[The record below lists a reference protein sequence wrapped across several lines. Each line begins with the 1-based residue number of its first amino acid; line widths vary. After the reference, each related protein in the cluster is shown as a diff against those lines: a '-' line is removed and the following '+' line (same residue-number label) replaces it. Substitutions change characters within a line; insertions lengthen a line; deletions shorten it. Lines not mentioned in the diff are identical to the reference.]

1 MPALKWNWTSQRFET
16 NWRKETNDVKPK
28 ILLVDDEENIL
39 KQMRWAFEP
48 DYDVFATSDEGEAI
62 SIFEKEKPPVVTLDL
77 SLNPHNQ
84 ADLGGMRILEQILSQ
99 EPSTRVIVITGN
111 SEDTNAMRAVRLG
124 AFDYY
129 SKPIRL
135 EEIKVMIQRGF
146 HIHQLQQRVQQTFPG
161 SEEGFHGI
169 IGKSKSMKEIFRF
182 VERVAVSDIS
192 VLICGESGTGK
203 EVVAHAI
210 HQQSQRKD
218 NPFVV
223 VNCGA
228 IPENLLESELFGH
241 EKGAFTGA
249 HAQKR
254 GKFELAH
261 SGTLFLDEIGELVL
275 PLQVKLLRFIQDRKI
290 ERVGGTQP
298 VEVDVR
304 IIAATNRDLK
314 QDMENHVFRE
324 DLYYRLKVVPLD
336 MPPLRDRKEDIIPLA
351 QHFLKKFCQ
360 EHRKPAV
367 SLSPEAEGAL
377 LMHPWPGNVRE
388 LENLISRSV
397 VLSPRSVL
405 KPSDLGFAFDQI
417 PTDVNLKFAK
427 KSIEMDFVKKALLR
441 HGGVVSRAARELG
454 ISRVNL
460 YDLIEKYNIH
470 IKEFKVARSTIKTQI
485 KKPEVS

>member
-1 MPALKWNWTSQRFET
+1 
-16 NWRKETNDVKPK
+16 VKPK

-39 KQMRWAFEP
+39 KQMRWALEP
-48 DYDVFATSDEGEAI
+48 DYDVLTISDEGEAM
-62 SIFEKEKPPVVTLDL
+62 STFEKEKPAVVTLDL
-77 SLNPHNQ
+77 SLNPHNP
-84 ADLGGMRILEQILSQ
+84 ADLGGMRLLEQMLSQ
-99 EPSTRVIVITGN
+99 EPSTRTIVVTGN
-111 SEDTNAMRAVRLG
+111 DDEKNALRAVRLG

-129 SKPIRL
+129 AKPIRL
-135 EEIKVMIQRGF
+135 EELKVIIRRAF
-146 HIHQLQQRVQQTFPG
+146 HIHQLQQKVQQNDFTFADG
-161 SEEGFHGI
+161 GFHRMVGT
-169 IGKSKSMKEIFRF
+169 SKSMKDIFRF
-182 VERVAVSDIS
+182 IERVAVSDIS

-203 EVVAHAI
+203 EMVAHAI
-210 HQQSQRKD
+210 HLQSQRKN

-241 EKGAFTGA
+241 EKGSFTGA

-261 SGTLFLDEIGELVL
+261 TGTLFLDEIGELAA
-275 PLQVKLLRFIQDRKI
+275 PLQVKLLRFLQDRKI

-298 VEVDVR
+298 IDIDVR

-314 QDMENHVFRE
+314 RDMENHVFRE
-324 DLYYRLKVVPLD
+324 DLYYRLKVVPVD
-336 MPPLRDRKEDIIPLA
+336 MPPLRERKEDIIPLA
-351 QHFLKKFCQ
+351 QHFLKTFSK
-360 EHRKPAV
+360 EHRKPPV
-367 SLSPEAEGAL
+367 TLSPEAEGAL

-405 KPSDLGFAFDQI
+405 KPSDLGFALDQI

-427 KSIEMDFVKKALLR
+427 KAIEMDFVKKALSR
-441 HGGVVSRAARELG
+441 NGGIVSRAARELG

-460 YDLIEKYNIH
+460 YELIEKYNIRLQ
-470 IKEFKVARSTIKTQI
+470 EFKMLRAVGKNQIKTR
-485 KKPEVS
+485 EVS

>member
-1 MPALKWNWTSQRFET
+1 
-16 NWRKETNDVKPK
+16 VKPK

-39 KQMRWAFEP
+39 KQMRWALEP
-48 DYDVFATSDEGEAI
+48 DYDVLTISDEGEAM
-62 SIFEKEKPPVVTLDL
+62 SSFEKEKPAVVTLDL
-77 SLNPHNQ
+77 SLNPHNP
-84 ADLGGMRILEQILSQ
+84 ADLGGMRLLEQMLSQ
-99 EPSTRVIVITGN
+99 EPSTRAIVVTGN
-111 SEDTNAMRAVRLG
+111 DDEKNALRAVRLG

-129 SKPIRL
+129 AKPIRL
-135 EEIKVMIQRGF
+135 EELKVIIRRAF
-146 HIHQLQQRVQQTFPG
+146 HIHQLQQRVQQNDSTFADG
-161 SEEGFHGI
+161 GFHRMVGT
-169 IGKSKSMKEIFRF
+169 SKGMKDIFRF
-182 VERVAVSDIS
+182 IERVAVSDIS

-203 EVVAHAI
+203 EMVAHAI
-210 HQQSQRKD
+210 HLQSQRKN

-241 EKGAFTGA
+241 EKGSFTGA

-261 SGTLFLDEIGELVL
+261 TGTLFLDEIGELAA
-275 PLQVKLLRFIQDRKI
+275 PLQVKLLRFLQDRKI

-298 VEVDVR
+298 IDIDVR

-314 QDMENHVFRE
+314 KDMENHVFRE

-336 MPPLRDRKEDIIPLA
+336 MPPLRERKEDIIPLA
-351 QHFLKKFCQ
+351 QHFLKTFSK
-360 EHRKPAV
+360 EHRKPPV
-367 SLSPEAEGAL
+367 TLSPEAEGAL

-405 KPSDLGFAFDQI
+405 KPSDLGFALDQI

-427 KSIEMDFVKKALLR
+427 KAIEMDFVKKALSR
-441 HGGVVSRAARELG
+441 NGGIVSRAARELG

-460 YDLIEKYNIH
+460 YELIEKYNIRLQ
-470 IKEFKVARSTIKTQI
+470 EFKMLRAVGKNQIKTR
-485 KKPEVS
+485 EVS

>member
-1 MPALKWNWTSQRFET
+1 M
-16 NWRKETNDVKPK
+16 KPK

-39 KQMRWAFEP
+39 KQMRWALES
-48 DYDVFATSDEGEAI
+48 DYDVFTTSAEGEAMT
-62 SIFEKEKPPVVTLDL
+62 IFEREKPAVVTLDL
-77 SLNPHNQ
+77 SLNPHNS
-84 ADLGGMRILEQILSQ
+84 ADLGGMRLLEQILFQ
-99 EPSTRVIVITGN
+99 EPSTRAIVITGN
-111 SEDTNAMRAVRLG
+111 GEDKNALAAVRLG

-129 SKPIRL
+129 AKPVRL
-135 EEIKVMIQRGF
+135 DELKVMIRRAL
-146 HIHQLQQRVQQTFPG
+146 HIHQLQQRVQQVDQVTAN
-161 SEEGFHGI
+161 GFHGMV
-169 IGKSKSMKEIFRF
+169 GASKAMKEIFRF
-182 VERVAVSDIS
+182 IERVAVSDIS

-203 EVVAHAI
+203 EVVAQAI
-210 HQQSQRKD
+210 HRQSQRNN

-228 IPENLLESELFGH
+228 IPDNLLESELFGH

-261 SGTLFLDEIGELVL
+261 TGTLFLDEIGELAP
-275 PLQVKLLRFIQDRKI
+275 PLQVKLLRFLQDRKI
-290 ERVGGTQP
+290 ERVGSTSP

-314 QDMENHVFRE
+314 RDMENHVFRE

-336 MPPLRDRKEDIIPLA
+336 MPPLRDRKEDIVPLA
-351 QHFLKKFCQ
+351 QHFLKKFCK
-360 EHRKPAV
+360 EHRKPPMT
-367 SLSPEAEGAL
+367 LSTEAEGAL

-397 VLSPRSVL
+397 VLSSRSAL
-405 KPSDLGFAFDQI
+405 KPSDLGFALDQI

-427 KSIEMDFVKKALLR
+427 KAIEMDFVKKALSR
-441 HGGVVSRAARELG
+441 NYGVVSRAARELG

-460 YDLIEKYNIH
+460 YELIEKYNLRLQ
-470 IKEFKVARSTIKTQI
+470 EFKLLKTTQKAQI
-485 KKPEVS
+485 KPREVS

>member
-1 MPALKWNWTSQRFET
+1 
-16 NWRKETNDVKPK
+16 VKPK

-39 KQMRWAFEP
+39 KQMRWALEP
-48 DYDVFATSDEGEAI
+48 DYDVLTISDEGEAM
-62 SIFEKEKPPVVTLDL
+62 SSFEKERPAVVTLDL
-77 SLNPHNQ
+77 SLNPHNP
-84 ADLGGMRILEQILSQ
+84 ADLGGMRLLEQILSQ
-99 EPSTRVIVITGN
+99 EPSTRAIVVTGN
-111 SEDTNAMRAVRLG
+111 DDEKNALRAVRLG

-129 SKPIRL
+129 AKPIRL
-135 EEIKVMIQRGF
+135 EELKVIIRRAF
-146 HIHQLQQRVQQTFPG
+146 HIHQLQQKVQQNDSTFADG
-161 SEEGFHGI
+161 GFHRMVGT
-169 IGKSKSMKEIFRF
+169 SKSMKDIFRF
-182 VERVAVSDIS
+182 IERVAVSDIS

-203 EVVAHAI
+203 EMVAHAI
-210 HQQSQRKD
+210 HLQSQRKN

-241 EKGAFTGA
+241 EKGSFTGA

-261 SGTLFLDEIGELVL
+261 TGTLFLDEIGELAA
-275 PLQVKLLRFIQDRKI
+275 PLQVKLLRFLQDRKI

-298 VEVDVR
+298 IDIDVR

-314 QDMENHVFRE
+314 KDMENHVFRE

-336 MPPLRDRKEDIIPLA
+336 MPPLRERKEDIIPLA
-351 QHFLKKFCQ
+351 QHFLKKFSK
-360 EHRKPAV
+360 EHRKPSV
-367 SLSPEAEGAL
+367 TLSPEAEGAL

-405 KPSDLGFAFDQI
+405 KPSDLGFALDQI

-427 KSIEMDFVKKALLR
+427 KAIEMDFVKKALSR
-441 HGGVVSRAARELG
+441 NGGIVSRAARELG

-460 YDLIEKYNIH
+460 YELIEKYNIRLQ
-470 IKEFKVARSTIKTQI
+470 EFKILRAVGKNQI
-485 KKPEVS
+485 KPREVS

>member
-1 MPALKWNWTSQRFET
+1 M
-16 NWRKETNDVKPK
+16 KPK
-28 ILLVDDEENIL
+28 ILLVDREENIL
-39 KQMRWAFEP
+39 KQMRWALEP
-48 DYDVFATSDEGEAI
+48 DYEVFTISDEGEAM
-62 SIFEKEKPPVVTLDL
+62 STFEKEKPAVVTLDL
-77 SLNPHNQ
+77 SLNPHNP
-84 ADLGGMRILEQILSQ
+84 ADLGGMRLLEQILSQ
-99 EPSTRVIVITGN
+99 EPSTRAIVVTGN
-111 SEDTNAMRAVRLG
+111 DDEKNALRAVRLG
-124 AFDYY
+124 ACDYY
-129 SKPIRL
+129 AKPIRV
-135 EEIKVMIQRGF
+135 EELKIMIRRAF
-146 HIHQLQQRVQQTFPG
+146 HIHRLQQKVQQNDHSFTD
-161 SEEGFHGI
+161 GFHRMVGP
-169 IGKSKSMKEIFRF
+169 SKSMKDIFRF
-182 VERVAVSDIS
+182 IERVAVSDIS

-203 EVVAHAI
+203 EMVAHAI
-210 HQQSQRKD
+210 HLQSQRKN

-223 VNCGA
+223 INCGA

-261 SGTLFLDEIGELVL
+261 TGTVFLDEIGELAP
-275 PLQVKLLRFIQDRKI
+275 PLQVKLLRFLQDRKI

-298 VEVDVR
+298 IDIDVR

-314 QDMENHVFRE
+314 KDMENHVFRE

-351 QHFLKKFCQ
+351 QHFLKKFCR
-360 EHRKPAV
+360 EHRKIPV
-367 SLSPEAEGAL
+367 TLSPEAEGAL

-405 KPSDLGFAFDQI
+405 KPSDLGFALDQI

-427 KSIEMDFVKKALLR
+427 KAIEMEFVKKALSR
-441 HGGVVSRAARELG
+441 NGGVVSRAARELG

-460 YDLIEKYNIH
+460 YELIEKYNIRRQ
-470 IKEFKVARSTIKTQI
+470 EFKIMKAVGKSQIKTR
-485 KKPEVS
+485 EVS

>member
-1 MPALKWNWTSQRFET
+1 M
-16 NWRKETNDVKPK
+16 KPK

-39 KQMRWAFEP
+39 KQMRWALES
-48 DYDVFATSDEGEAI
+48 DYDVFTISDEGEAM
-62 SIFEKEKPPVVTLDL
+62 STFEKEKPAVVTLDL
-77 SLNPHNQ
+77 SLNPQNP
-84 ADLGGMRILEQILSQ
+84 ADLGGMRLLEQILSQ
-99 EPSTRVIVITGN
+99 EPSTRALVVTGN
-111 SEDTNAMRAVRLG
+111 DDEKNALRAVRLG

-129 SKPIRL
+129 AKPIRL
-135 EEIKVMIQRGF
+135 EELKVIIRRAF
-146 HIHQLQQRVQQTFPG
+146 HIHQLQHKVQQNDSTFADG
-161 SEEGFHGI
+161 GFHRMVGT
-169 IGKSKSMKEIFRF
+169 SKSIKDIFRF
-182 VERVAVSDIS
+182 IERVAVSDIS

-203 EVVAHAI
+203 EMVAHAI
-210 HQQSQRKD
+210 HLQSQRKN

-241 EKGAFTGA
+241 EKGSFTGA

-261 SGTLFLDEIGELVL
+261 TGTLFLDEIGELAA
-275 PLQVKLLRFIQDRKI
+275 PLQVKLLRFLQDRKI
-290 ERVGGTQP
+290 ERVGGAQP
-298 VEVDVR
+298 IDIDVR

-314 QDMENHVFRE
+314 KDMENHVFRE

-336 MPPLRDRKEDIIPLA
+336 MPPLRERKEDIIPLA
-351 QHFLKKFCQ
+351 QHFLKKFSK
-360 EHRKPAV
+360 EHRKSPV
-367 SLSPEAEGAL
+367 TLSPEAEGAL

-405 KPSDLGFAFDQI
+405 KPSDLGFALDQI

-427 KSIEMDFVKKALLR
+427 KAIEMDFVKKALSR
-441 HGGVVSRAARELG
+441 NGGIVSRAARELG

-460 YDLIEKYNIH
+460 YELIEKYNIRLQ
-470 IKEFKVARSTIKTQI
+470 EFKMLRSVGKNQIKTR
-485 KKPEVS
+485 EVS

>member
-1 MPALKWNWTSQRFET
+1 
-16 NWRKETNDVKPK
+16 VKPK

-39 KQMRWAFEP
+39 KQMRWALEP
-48 DYDVFATSDEGEAI
+48 DYDVFTISDEGEAM
-62 SIFEKEKPPVVTLDL
+62 STFEKEKPAVVTLDL
-77 SLNPHNQ
+77 SLNPHNP
-84 ADLGGMRILEQILSQ
+84 ADLGGMRLLEQILSQ
-99 EPSTRVIVITGN
+99 EPSTRALVVTGN
-111 SEDTNAMRAVRLG
+111 DDEKNALRAVRLG

-129 SKPIRL
+129 AKPIRL
-135 EEIKVMIQRGF
+135 EELKVIIRRAF
-146 HIHQLQQRVQQTFPG
+146 HIHQLQQKVQQNDSSFAEG
-161 SEEGFHGI
+161 GFHRMVGT
-169 IGKSKSMKEIFRF
+169 SKSMKDIFRF
-182 VERVAVSDIS
+182 IERVAVSDIS

-203 EVVAHAI
+203 EIVAHAI
-210 HQQSQRKD
+210 HLQSQRKN

-241 EKGAFTGA
+241 EKGSFTGA

-261 SGTLFLDEIGELVL
+261 TGTLFLDEIGELAA
-275 PLQVKLLRFIQDRKI
+275 PLQVKLLRFLQDRKI

-298 VEVDVR
+298 IDIDVR

-314 QDMENHVFRE
+314 KDMENHVFRE

-336 MPPLRDRKEDIIPLA
+336 MPPLRERKEDIIPLA
-351 QHFLKKFCQ
+351 QHFLKKFSK
-360 EHRKPAV
+360 EHRKSPVA
-367 SLSPEAEGAL
+367 LSPEAEGAL

-405 KPSDLGFAFDQI
+405 KPSDLGFALDQI

-427 KSIEMDFVKKALLR
+427 KAIEMDFVKKALSR
-441 HGGVVSRAARELG
+441 NGGIVSRAARELG

-460 YDLIEKYNIH
+460 YELIEKYNIRLQ
-470 IKEFKVARSTIKTQI
+470 EFKMLRAVGKNQIKTR
-485 KKPEVS
+485 EVS

>member
-1 MPALKWNWTSQRFET
+1 
-16 NWRKETNDVKPK
+16 VKSK

-39 KQMRWAFEP
+39 KQMRWALEA
-48 DYDVFATSDEGEAI
+48 DYDVFTTSMEGEAM
-62 SIFEKEKPPVVTLDL
+62 SIFERERPPVVTLDL
-77 SLNPHNQ
+77 SLNPHNPS
-84 ADLGGMRILEQILSQ
+84 DLGGMRLLEQILFQ
-99 EPSTRVIVITGN
+99 DPSTRAIVVTGN
-111 SEDTNAMRAVRLG
+111 DDDKNALRAVRLG

-129 SKPIRL
+129 AKPVRL
-135 EEIKVMIQRGF
+135 DELKVMIQRAI
-146 HIHQLQQRVQQTFPG
+146 HIHELHQRVSRDEQY
-161 SEEGFHGI
+161 SANGFHGMV
-169 IGKSKSMKEIFRF
+169 GTSKPMKDIFRF
-182 VERVAVSDIS
+182 IERVAVSDIS

-203 EVVAHAI
+203 EVVAQAI
-210 HQQSQRKD
+210 HLQSQRKS

-261 SGTLFLDEIGELVL
+261 TGTLFLDEIGELAP
-275 PLQVKLLRFIQDRKI
+275 PLQVKLLRFLQDRKI

-314 QDMENHVFRE
+314 KDMENHVFRE

-336 MPPLRDRKEDIIPLA
+336 MPPLRDRKDDIIPLA
-351 QHFLKKFCQ
+351 KYFLVKFCK
-360 EHRKPAV
+360 EHRKPPM
-367 SLSPEAEGAL
+367 SLSTEAEGAL

-397 VLSPRSVL
+397 VLSSRTVL
-405 KPSDLGFAFDQI
+405 KSSDLGFALDQI

-427 KSIEMDFVKKALLR
+427 KAIEMDFVKKALSR
-441 HGGVVSRAARELG
+441 NHGVVSRAARELG

-460 YDLIEKYNIH
+460 YELIEKYSL
-470 IKEFKVARSTIKTQI
+470 KLQEFKILRAEKSAMKLREDS
-485 KKPEVS
+485 

>member
-1 MPALKWNWTSQRFET
+1 M
-16 NWRKETNDVKPK
+16 KPK
-28 ILLVDDEENIL
+28 ILLVDREENIL
-39 KQMRWAFEP
+39 KQMRWALEP
-48 DYDVFATSDEGEAI
+48 DYEVFTISDEGEAM
-62 SIFEKEKPPVVTLDL
+62 STFEKEKPAVVTLDL
-77 SLNPHNQ
+77 SLNPHNP
-84 ADLGGMRILEQILSQ
+84 ADLGGMRLLEQILSQ
-99 EPSTRVIVITGN
+99 EPSTRAIVVTGN
-111 SEDTNAMRAVRLG
+111 DDEKNALRAVRLG
-124 AFDYY
+124 ACDYY
-129 SKPIRL
+129 AKPIRV
-135 EEIKVMIQRGF
+135 EELKIMIRRAF
-146 HIHQLQQRVQQTFPG
+146 HIHRLQQKVQQNDHSFTD
-161 SEEGFHGI
+161 GFHRMVGP
-169 IGKSKSMKEIFRF
+169 SKSMKDIFRF
-182 VERVAVSDIS
+182 IERVAVSDIS

-203 EVVAHAI
+203 EMVAHAI
-210 HQQSQRKD
+210 HLQSQRKN

-223 VNCGA
+223 INCGA

-261 SGTLFLDEIGELVL
+261 TGSVFLDEIGELAP
-275 PLQVKLLRFIQDRKI
+275 PLQVKLLRFLQDRKI

-298 VEVDVR
+298 IDIDVR

-314 QDMENHVFRE
+314 KDMENHVFRE

-351 QHFLKKFCQ
+351 QHFLKKFCR
-360 EHRKPAV
+360 EHRKIPV
-367 SLSPEAEGAL
+367 TLSPEAEGAL

-405 KPSDLGFAFDQI
+405 KPSDLGFALDQI

-427 KSIEMDFVKKALLR
+427 KAIEMEFVKKALSR
-441 HGGVVSRAARELG
+441 NGGIVSRAARELG

-460 YDLIEKYNIH
+460 YELIEKYNIRRQ
-470 IKEFKVARSTIKTQI
+470 EFKIMRAAGKSQIKTR
-485 KKPEVS
+485 EVS

>member
-1 MPALKWNWTSQRFET
+1 M
-16 NWRKETNDVKPK
+16 KPK

-39 KQMRWAFEP
+39 KQVRWALEA
-48 DYDVFATSDEGEAI
+48 DYDVFTTSAESEAM
-62 SIFEKEKPPVVTLDL
+62 SIFEKESPPVVTLDL
-77 SLNPHNQ
+77 SLNPHDTT
-84 ADLGGMRILEQILSQ
+84 DLGGMRLLEQILFH
-99 EPSTRVIVITGN
+99 EPSTRAIVITGT
-111 SEDTNAMRAVRLG
+111 DDDKNALAAVRLG

-129 SKPIRL
+129 TKPIRL
-135 EEIKVMIQRGF
+135 DELKVMIRRAL
-146 HIHQLQQRVQQTFPG
+146 HIHQLQQRVQRVDQA
-161 SEEGFHGI
+161 ERNGFHGVVGASKVMKDI
-169 IGKSKSMKEIFRF
+169 IRF
-182 VERVAVSDIS
+182 IERIAASDIS

-203 EVVAHAI
+203 EVVAQAI
-210 HQQSQRKD
+210 HLQSQRNK

-261 SGTLFLDEIGELVL
+261 TGTLFLDEIGELA
-275 PLQVKLLRFIQDRKI
+275 PALQVKLLRFLQDRKI
-290 ERVGGTQP
+290 ERVGGTLP
-298 VEVDVR
+298 IEVDVR

-314 QDMENHVFRE
+314 RDMENHTFRE

-336 MPPLRDRKEDIIPLA
+336 MPPLRERKEDIVPLA
-351 QHFLKKFCQ
+351 QYFLKRLCR
-360 EHRKPAV
+360 EHRKPPMT
-367 SLSPEAEGAL
+367 LSTEAEGAL

-397 VLSPRSVL
+397 VLSPRPVL
-405 KPSDLGFAFDQI
+405 KPSDLGFALDQI

-427 KSIEMDFVKKALLR
+427 KAIEMDFVKKALSR
-441 HGGVVSRAARELG
+441 NHGVVSRAARELG

-460 YDLIEKYNIH
+460 YELIEKYNL
-470 IKEFKVARSTIKTQI
+470 RSQGFRMLSAVEKAQLKTWG
-485 KKPEVS
+485 VL

>member
-1 MPALKWNWTSQRFET
+1 
-16 NWRKETNDVKPK
+16 VKPK

-39 KQMRWAFEP
+39 KQMRWALEP
-48 DYDVFATSDEGEAI
+48 DYDVFTISDEGEAM
-62 SIFEKEKPPVVTLDL
+62 STFEKEKPAVVTLDL
-77 SLNPHNQ
+77 SLNPHNP
-84 ADLGGMRILEQILSQ
+84 ADLGGMRLLEQILSQ
-99 EPSTRVIVITGN
+99 EPSTRAIVVTGN
-111 SEDTNAMRAVRLG
+111 DDEKNALRAVRLG

-129 SKPIRL
+129 AKPVRL
-135 EEIKVMIQRGF
+135 EELKVIIRRAF
-146 HIHQLQQRVQQTFPG
+146 HIHQLQQKAQQNDPTFADG
-161 SEEGFHGI
+161 GFHRMVGT
-169 IGKSKSMKEIFRF
+169 SKSMKDIFRF
-182 VERVAVSDIS
+182 IERVAVSDIS

-203 EVVAHAI
+203 EMVAHAI
-210 HQQSQRKD
+210 HLQSQRKN

-241 EKGAFTGA
+241 EKGSFTGA

-261 SGTLFLDEIGELVL
+261 TGTLFLDEIGELAA
-275 PLQVKLLRFIQDRKI
+275 PLQVKLLRFLQDRKI

-298 VEVDVR
+298 IDIDVR

-314 QDMENHVFRE
+314 KDMENHVFRE

-336 MPPLRDRKEDIIPLA
+336 MPPLRERKEDIIPLA
-351 QHFLKKFCQ
+351 QHFLKKFSK
-360 EHRKPAV
+360 EHRKSPV
-367 SLSPEAEGAL
+367 TLSPEAEGAL

-405 KPSDLGFAFDQI
+405 KPSDLGFALDQI

-427 KSIEMDFVKKALLR
+427 KAIEMDFVKKALSR
-441 HGGVVSRAARELG
+441 NGGIVSRAARELG

-460 YDLIEKYNIH
+460 YELIEKYNIRLQ
-470 IKEFKVARSTIKTQI
+470 EFKMLRAVGKNQIKTR
-485 KKPEVS
+485 EVS